1 MGWWDSAHV
10 TAQQQHHHWILFMFF
25 YISFKKMHQQN
36 VYKTVSMPSFE
47 TTVGVGPFPKS

>member
-25 YISFKKMHQQN
+25 YISFKKNAPTKCLQN
-36 VYKTVSMPSFE
+36 CINAVI
-47 TTVGVGPFPKS
+47 